1 MFRHISLYTLE
12 ETPANGKTKEEN
24 IRILQ
29 GMLEKLP
36 EIEPSIV
43 NNVVGL
49 GLGGPP
55 DIPGFYEV
63 AQIIDF
69 ETMDACMAYPMGKG
83 HGELVE
89 FGKGVIKDVAIIDFE
104 I

>member
-24 IRILQ
+24 ILLLKE
-29 GMLEKLP
+29 MLEKLP
-36 EIEPSIV
+36 ETEPSIAGC
-43 NNVVGL
+43 VVGL

-55 DIPGFYEV
+55 GMSGFYEV

-69 ETMDACMAYPMGKG
+69 ETKEACMAYPMTPG
-83 HGELVE
+83 HKSLVAFGE
-89 FGKGVIKDVAIIDFE
+89 GVIKDVGIIDFPF
-104 I
+104 